1 MLVIKKLKKQP
12 NGEFEATWSL
22 TEQEAGYLLSY
33 AINSLVGEGVVS
45 VIEKEENDEGF
56 FKEKQN
62 ENQMQLDFLAN
73 VPTGIIGKA

>member
-45 VIEKEENDEGF
+45 VIEKEEHEVDN
-56 FKEKQN
+56 N
-62 ENQMQLDFLAN
+62 ELQLDFLTR
-73 VPTGIIGKA
+73 VPNEIIGKA

>member
-45 VIEKEENDEGF
+45 VIEKEESDQGF

-73 VPTGIIGKA
+73 VPNEILGKA

>member
-73 VPTGIIGKA
+73 VPNEILGKA

>member
-45 VIEKEENDEGF
+45 VIEKEESDEGF

-73 VPTGIIGKA
+73 VPNEILGKA

>member
-45 VIEKEENDEGF
+45 VIEKEETDGGF
-56 FKEKQN
+56 FKDKQN
-62 ENQMQLDFLAN
+62 ENQMQLDFLVN
-73 VPTGIIGKA
+73 VPKEIIGKA